1 VNCFIFL
8 QPIPLKNVLSEVART
23 SSGGPRLYRTGM
35 MQQSARQNQKRAA
48 ILLSK
53 KAQLDANATR
63 EPEWYG
69 MNHEDPQLMLRPITE
84 GGKPSCSEPRC
95 RMGPRVK
102 KKLLSYLT
110 PSGDLVAGSL
120 EEFGDNLYCGPSK
133 RKAQPVDSVFLTDLQ
148 LETEPMKCPSS
159 TCINN
164 QHRTGRKSFGWQPLS
179 SGALAEHR
187 TVTELPMQGFGHLT
201 HGTYKMWKPM
211 L

>member
-1 VNCFIFL
+1 MY
-8 QPIPLKNVLSEVART
+8 K
-23 SSGGPRLYRTGM
+23 TGV

-48 ILLSK
+48 ILLSRK
-53 KAQLDANATR
+53 VQLDANATR

-69 MNHEDPQLMLRPITE
+69 MNHKDPQLMLRPITE
-84 GGKPSCSEPRC
+84 GGKPSCSESEQRC

-133 RKAQPVDSVFLTDLQ
+133 RKAQPVESVFLTDLQ
-148 LETEPMKCPSS
+148 LETEAMKCPSS

-164 QHRTGRKSFGWQPLS
+164 QHRTRRKSFGWQPLS

-187 TVTELPMQGFGHLT
+187 TVTELPVQGVGHLT
-201 HGTYKMWKPM
+201 HGTYKMWKPI